1 MYDIKTI
8 HLKVPNDIHQINKIL
23 IWSRIYTCRI
33 ILFCLPFVQSYYFVI
48 SPKFWNVWSQSLL
61 YFLHFLHRIQEVV
74 VIISCISLCNFSAK
88 LSFITYSELNL
99 VD

>member
-33 ILFCLPFVQSYYFVI
+33 ILFCFITFRSVLLFCDFAKVLECMVSISSVFSPFPPQNPGSCGNYFLY
-48 SPKFWNVWSQSLL
+48 QSL
-61 YFLHFLHRIQEVV
+61 
-74 VIISCISLCNFSAK
+74 
-88 LSFITYSELNL
+88 
-99 VD
+99 